1 MPGPITRKI
10 LFSGMLGAGSV
21 TFNQPGSFVVP
32 PRLYKA
38 KLEGKGNPGNPGTA
52 GSAGEAGGKGGS
64 NEGNPEKVE
73 EVAAEGAPTM
83 KKSLT
88 QVILVKKGKVVEV
101 IRAMAV
107 EAEVRKLS
115 RKNIQIQ
122 DHIGQDQVKRVK
134 VDKME
139 IKAMEMLE
147 LLEILETQVKMVN
160 QVKL

>member
-1 MPGPITRKI
+1 MVLTREI
-10 LFSGMLGAGSV
+10 L
-21 TFNQPGSFVVP
+21 
-32 PRLYKA
+32 
-38 KLEGKGNPGNPGTA
+38 
-52 GSAGEAGGKGGS
+52 
-64 NEGNPEKVE
+64 EKVE
-73 EVAAEGAPTM
+73 EVAAEAAAPTM